1 MIPHIWHRKGT
12 LHLTYI
18 EAFILGLIQGLAE
31 FLPISSSGHL
41 AILQHFFEI
50 DGEKVLPFAVLLH
63 VGTLISVF
71 MVYWK
76 DILALFRELGAT
88 ISDMVSGKGLR
99 LDSSP
104 LRRLG
109 AMIIVATIPTGIIG
123 VLFNDLFASMY
134 LSLPWIAIGL
144 FLTGILLFFA
154 ERKGKK
160 TKTTHREEGIKV
172 HHALFVGVFQGIA
185 IWPGVSRSGSTLVG
199 GLLSG
204 LDRNVAIKFAF
215 LISIPSILGSVVME
229 APDAFQEG
237 LEASLIGPIL
247 LGMAVAAVSGF
258 LAIKTML
265 RVVAGKRL
273 YWFSIYV
280 WTLAAALLLYIVLN

>member
-1 MIPHIWHRKGT
+1 AK
-12 LHLTYI
+12 
-18 EAFILGLIQGLAE
+18 F
-31 FLPISSSGHL
+31 
-41 AILQHFFEI
+41 
-50 DGEKVLPFAVLLH
+50 
-63 VGTLISVF
+63 
-71 MVYWK
+71 
-76 DILALFRELGAT
+76 
-88 ISDMVSGKGLR
+88 
-99 LDSSP
+99 
-104 LRRLG
+104 
-109 AMIIVATIPTGIIG
+109 
-123 VLFNDLFASMY
+123 
-134 LSLPWIAIGL
+134 
-144 FLTGILLFFA
+144 LLFFA
-154 ERKGKK
+154 ERKGKN
-160 TKTTHREEGIKV
+160 TKATHQEEGIKV
-172 HHALFVGVFQGIA
+172 HHALLVGVFQGIA